1 MGVARDIFF
10 PLLQAFAGVLG
21 VMSMSVAHMF
31 LVHLPSDAALVER
44 TDAAA
49 QAQRAERRNTR
60 SKINQRRYRAEKKLV
75 DSHRIERITA
85 LRKDVVRLEGYVA
98 SLCTKAK
105 LRTFEPEMRVMAE
118 YFRLFAQGYKG
129 GSDGRMDVV
138 QHDFLVS
145 AMHEDM
151 VFMEDI
157 GVKKLIAQWKI
168 YDSIFDSFAVEA
180 QAIDVVAFTPNVIV
194 RADANMNLRLSR
206 RTIETL
212 FRHLLGDEPLTQ
224 RLIGQ
229 VLELPMQMRFVF
241 DADMKV
247 LRYDTHVN
255 IVLGLTKL
263 LGSLE
268 DTVAVLQ
275 HFEMRENA
283 EVPVHEGRVV
293 KA

>member
-1 MGVARDIFF
+1 
-10 PLLQAFAGVLG
+10 
-21 VMSMSVAHMF
+21 MSMSAAHSF
-31 LVHLPSDAALVER
+31 LLQLPGDTALVQR
-44 TDAAA
+44 AQAAA
-49 QAQRAERRNTR
+49 QATQGRRAEHRRAR
-60 SKINQRRYRAEKKLV
+60 SKINQRRYRAEKKV
-75 DSHRIERITA
+75 MDSHRIERVAA
-85 LRKDVVRLEGYVA
+85 LRHELARLEGRVE
-98 SLCTKAK
+98 SLRAILPSR

-129 GSDGRMDVV
+129 SNDGRMDVV
-138 QHDFLVS
+138 QQDFLAS
-145 AMHEDM
+145 TMREDM
-151 VFMEDI
+151 MFMEDI
-157 GVKKLIAQWKI
+157 GVAKLVAQWKS
-168 YDSIFDSFAVEA
+168 YTSTFDSFAMDV
-180 QAIDVVAFTPNVIV
+180 QSIDVVAFTPNVIV
-194 RADANMNLRLSR
+194 HADGTMYLRISR

-212 FRHLLGDEPLTQ
+212 FRHLLADEPLTQ

-247 LRYDTHVN
+247 LRYDTHVS

-283 EVPVHEGRVV
+283 EVPIHEVRVFE
-293 KA
+293 A